1 MTRLEPNTVI
11 RYIAVLTL
19 LTLVGCQAPVPST
32 PTATSV
38 PAAQPTVVAKP
49 SGSPSPSG
57 AAAAAPSPSASPSP
71 LAAASPSPSVVPAT
85 APPVGSSRVEVL
97 NAAGAAFARGDLAG
111 AAPLYERVVNTPTS
125 GESAD
130 QTAAIDGLAHFEA
143 MVALLATGH
152 EDQARTH
159 LTALQEK
166 DANAPFARLASQL
179 WDQYSMVGGVR
190 GACSQVQ
197 PEIPT
202 AVGATLQMLQSMG
215 VTVDAQSL
223 CKLPSGG

>member
-1 MTRLEPNTVI
+1 MVLRS
-11 RYIAVLTL
+11 IAALTL
-19 LTLVGCQAPVPST
+19 LLLAACQAPVPPT
-32 PTATSV
+32 PAATSV
-38 PAAQPTVVAKP
+38 PTAQPTAVAKP

-57 AAAAAPSPSASPSP
+57 AAAAAPSPSPSP
-71 LAAASPSPSVVPAT
+71 LAGPSPSPSVVPAA
-85 APPVGSSRVEVL
+85 APPVGSSRVAVL
-97 NAAGAAFARGDLAG
+97 NAASAAFARGDLAG
-111 AAPLYERVVNTPTS
+111 AAPLYERVVNTPPS
-125 GESAD
+125 GESTD

-159 LTALQEK
+159 LTGLQEK

-215 VTVDAQSL
+215 VSVDAQAL